1 MTEVKPTKEQFEE
14 YVAIRDS
21 GVTNMFDISYI
32 SAISDT
38 GLDRPICLYIMEHFG
53 ELAKEYEV
61 QI

>member
-1 MTEVKPTKEQFEE
+1 MTETKPTQEQFEE

-32 SAISDT
+32 SAMSDT
-38 GLDRPICLYIMEHFG
+38 GLDKSTCLYILHHFA

-61 QI
+61 EI